1 MRWITYTIPFFC
13 TAALLCSCRS
23 LADYSSKSNNP
34 TLYQNMIGRWRVL
47 QSFRYDGY
55 ARKLSEQPKGTT
67 LAFGENGQ
75 LVDQAGLL
83 AEFYAQK
90 YSTRLQQ
97 LSWQVAEDG
106 NGYITL
112 AAEGGQKLTDLKLS
126 LLTKDELN
134 EKLRLDPKEASRL
147 PDGGTLYFTLR
158 DVNDCS
164 TADFPVRI
172 LGGSHGC
179 AYMLLVLSAKKA

>member
-1 MRWITYTIPFFC
+1 M
-13 TAALLCSCRS
+13 CSCRS

-34 TLYQNMIGRWRVL
+34 ALYQNMIGRWRVL

-55 ARKLSEQPKGTT
+55 AHKLSEQPRSTT

-75 LVDQAGLL
+75 LFDQTGLL
-83 AEFYAQK
+83 AEYYAQK
-90 YSTRLQQ
+90 YAARTHL

-112 AAEGGQKLTDLKLS
+112 AAETGKKLTDLKLA

-179 AYMLLVLSAKKA
+179 AYMLLVLSAKKS